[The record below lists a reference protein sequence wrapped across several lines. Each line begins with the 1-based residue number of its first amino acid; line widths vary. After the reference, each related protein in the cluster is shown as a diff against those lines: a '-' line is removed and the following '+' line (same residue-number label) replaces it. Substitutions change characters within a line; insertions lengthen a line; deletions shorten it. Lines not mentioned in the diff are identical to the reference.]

1 MKKKLVITLLV
12 FVACI
17 FALQLNTFAVIIST
31 DREVNS
37 GSGEVTI
44 VVTSNQSL
52 GAYTLR
58 LTDTAGLTLLSSSGG
73 GEISSDKRT
82 ITNSSSTGIT
92 TLGSFTFQVPTVS
105 SDTTYNV
112 RFSITGMET
121 TELAS
126 VPDESN
132 TAVIRVKAPTPP
144 VVDPEPEQPVNP
156 QPEPPAQD
164 PEPEQPSVPEQPS
177 KSSDTSLKSLSV
189 SPFGVI
195 NKASSGI
202 YDITVENTLEKVTI
216 KAVPN
221 DNNATLVSGNGEVSL
236 KEGLNSFKIVV
247 RAEDGTEGTNTLV
260 IRKKVAENNEPITPP
275 NVIDEN
281 KNNEKPEEPEKPED
295 PEAPEENKDTEL
307 GLTNLVI
314 AGIQL
319 NPTFS
324 KDVYEYKAEF
334 SEDID
339 TLEILATPS
348 VENAKVEITGNSNLK
363 LGKNVI
369 TIIVKSEDDETT
381 KNYQIEVTKNEPVVA
396 ATVNDNTVNS
406 DSKNGEGPKGI
417 VGKNVLIIIAVV
429 AVAVLAGGIA
439 FINKR
444 MRDKE
449 EEDYNDEEMYEEF
462 SQEDAKNSI
471 DEDESYRSLEKLSS
485 IHNSNIFGNVGSTQD
500 NQDEYDIYG
509 NKKVAKEVKEE
520 DIINT
525 ENNNFSNSFNNN
537 YNDSFNNNFNNNYD
551 DSFKNSSNNNYDDS
565 FNNNFKN
572 NFSNNFDDLNNDRQI
587 NNTKRR
593 NIFGE
598 EYDVMDKIDTILPNE
613 VLTDNISSTNIGS
626 TRSEDNF
633 VSRDSSG
640 LSKGRRFK

>member
-1 MKKKLVITLLV
+1 MKSRIKLLLMCSFIFLTCIILGTSISNASVSSNDPTSNEGENVSITLTSSEETEMFKISVINSGGLTFKSV
-12 FVACI
+12 SVSSPFMGMPNGSTVNGIATPGSKTL
-17 FALQLNTFAVIIST
+17 ATYVFAVPKVDNDT
-31 DREVNS
+31 K
-37 GSGEVTI
+37 
-44 VVTSNQSL
+44 
-52 GAYTLR
+52 YTV
-58 LTDTAGLTLLSSSGG
+58 
-73 GEISSDKRT
+73 
-82 ITNSSSTGIT
+82 
-92 TLGSFTFQVPTVS
+92 TFQIENLTNQGTV
-105 SDTTYNV
+105 T
-112 RFSITGMET
+112 
-121 TELAS
+121 
-126 VPDESN
+126 N
-132 TAVIRVKAPTPP
+132 TSTVTVKGSKPP

-164 PEPEQPSVPEQPS
+164 PEPEQPSVPAQPS

-189 SPFGVI
+189 SQYKNI
-195 NKASSGI
+195 NKVSEGK
-202 YDITVENTLEKVTI
+202 YDITLDNSFEKVTI
-216 KAVPN
+216 TAIPN
-221 DNNATLVSGNGEVSL
+221 NSNAKVSGNGEVTL
-236 KEGLNSFKIVV
+236 KEGLNTFSIVV
-247 RAEDGTEGTNTLV
+247 EAEDGSKSTHKLL
-260 IRKKVAENNEPITPP
+260 IRRKEAPTNEPITPP

-295 PEAPEENKDTEL
+295 SEAPEENKDTEL

-369 TIIVKSEDDETT
+369 TIIVKSEDGETT

-449 EEDYNDEEMYEEF
+449 EDYNDEEMYEEF
-462 SQEDAKNSI
+462 TQDDCKVSI
-471 DEDESYRSLEKLSS
+471 DEDESYKSLEKLSS

-509 NKKVAKEVKEE
+509 NKKVAKEIKED

-525 ENNNFSNSFNNN
+525 ENNNFSNNLDNNYNNNFSNSFNNN

-551 DSFKNSSNNNYDDS
+551 DSFNNS
-565 FNNNFKN
+565 FKN
-572 NFSNNFDDLNNDRQI
+572 NFSNNFDDLNNDRQV
-587 NNTKRR
+587 NNTKRK

-613 VLTDNISSTNIGS
+613 VLTDNISSANMGS

-633 VSRDSSG
+633 VNRDSSG